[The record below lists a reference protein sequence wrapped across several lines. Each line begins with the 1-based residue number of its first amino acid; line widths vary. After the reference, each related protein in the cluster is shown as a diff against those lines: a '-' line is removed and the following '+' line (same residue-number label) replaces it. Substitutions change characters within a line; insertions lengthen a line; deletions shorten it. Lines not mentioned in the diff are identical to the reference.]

1 MRPEGLPVSRW
12 LPILLG
18 CLTAVGSL
26 SVDIYLPA
34 FPAIEASYRAPAGSA
49 QLTLAAFF
57 AGLAVG
63 QLAQGTLAD
72 RFGRR
77 LPLLAGL
84 VVYTIASAGCALSP
98 NIATLSAMRALAA
111 FGASAGMVIPRAV
124 VRDLADGPAAA
135 RLMSQLMLVMGVAPI
150 VAPTLGGVLLN
161 IGAWP
166 LIFWADALYGL
177 ACVALIWFWLPE
189 TLPPQRRARL
199 GFAGLAVRYI
209 GVLQDRG
216 FLAFALLG
224 GSAMFGLY
232 AFIAGSPPVFIG
244 HYHLGPAAYGVLFGL
259 SAAGF
264 ITGSQANYHVVRR
277 FGAPRVLRAAVRLYL
292 AATLALAGFAWV
304 GGFGVATVVFPVM
317 VSMFCL
323 GCVSPNAAVGAL
335 SKHASQAGSASA
347 MMGTI
352 QFVLAAISG
361 SAIGWLT
368 DGTARPMA
376 TLMVAGAACAVL
388 ADLFRPALKQ
398 QSP

>member
-1 MRPEGLPVSRW
+1 MQPVSRW
-12 LPILLG
+12 LPALLG
-18 CLTAVGSL
+18 GLTAVGSL
-26 SVDIYLPA
+26 SIDIYLPA
-34 FPAIEASYRAPAGSA
+34 FPAIEASYHARAGSA
-49 QLTLAAFF
+49 QITLAAFF

-63 QLAQGTLAD
+63 QLIQGTLAD

-84 VVYTIASAGCALSP
+84 VVYTVASAGCALSP
-98 NIATLSAMRALAA
+98 DIATLSAMRALAA

-150 VAPTLGGVLLN
+150 VAPTLGGTLLGV
-161 IGAWP
+161 GAWP

-189 TLPPQRRARL
+189 TLASQRPARL
-199 GFAGLAVRYI
+199 GAGLAARYV
-209 GVLQDRG
+209 GVLRDRG

-244 HYHLGPAAYGVLFGL
+244 HYHLGPTAYGVLFGL

-264 ITGSQANYHVVRR
+264 ITGSQANYHVVHR

-292 AATLALAGFAWV
+292 VATLALAGFAWA

-323 GCVSPNAAVGAL
+323 GCVVPNAAVGAL

-376 TLMVAGAACAVL
+376 SLMVAGAACAVL
-388 ADLFRPALKQ
+388 ADLFRPSLTR